1 MYTLLKPIHV
11 RKELLKRNMC
21 IFRAQDFMRIFN
33 TSSHT
38 TKYFLETQVQQDFLQ
53 RLKRGIYMLKTDP
66 PSEEEIANALYKPSY
81 ISFEYALAYYH
92 ILLEMPYILTSATTK
107 PTRLFTTSHA
117 SFSYK
122 TIKKEAFTGYSLVK
136 QAQRSF
142 LMAEKEKA
150 LVDYLYFVSLRKSP
164 HYERLFAN
172 LKDRN
177 YYRIKTLNREKIN
190 MYTKLFENK
199 QLLNLVNF
207 LL

>member
-53 RLKRGIYMLKTDP
+53 RLKRGTYMLKTDP

-92 ILLEMPYILTSATTK
+92 ILLKCHIY
-107 PTRLFTTSHA
+107 
-117 SFSYK
+117 
-122 TIKKEAFTGYSLVK
+122 
-136 QAQRSF
+136 
-142 LMAEKEKA
+142 
-150 LVDYLYFVSLRKSP
+150 
-164 HYERLFAN
+164 
-172 LKDRN
+172 
-177 YYRIKTLNREKIN
+177 
-190 MYTKLFENK
+190 
-199 QLLNLVNF
+199 
-207 LL
+207 